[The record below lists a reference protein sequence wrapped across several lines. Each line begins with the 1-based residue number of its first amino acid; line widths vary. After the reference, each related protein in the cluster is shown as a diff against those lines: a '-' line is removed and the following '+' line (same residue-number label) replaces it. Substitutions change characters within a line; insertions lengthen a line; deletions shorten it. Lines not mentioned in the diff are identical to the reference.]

1 MPDRSTAATMTIGG
15 GSVGTD
21 ATFGVINPATAA
33 VFAQAPECS
42 AAQLDLAMA
51 SARSAFEA
59 WSQDLAYRRECLRR
73 AAEVMAAASDDLGP
87 LITAEQGKPLKD
99 AGNEG
104 RVAAMWLRY
113 YAEFDYP
120 DQVIRDDATSLV
132 EVVQRPLGVVAA
144 ICPWNVP
151 VVVAAFKIAP
161 ALRAGNT
168 VVLKP
173 SPFTPLSTLRM
184 GELLAEVLPAG
195 VLNVVSGG
203 DDLGQWMTQHPTPAK
218 ISFTGSIATGQAIAA
233 SAAPDLK
240 RLTLELGGNDPAIVL
255 DDADPE
261 AVGEQ
266 LFWKALQNNGQ
277 ICAAVKRIYVHER
290 LAPAVT
296 DVLTELA
303 RTVQVGDGTVEGTQL
318 GPINNLPQFERVQGL
333 VDDALAHGARATVG
347 GKALDGPGYFFA
359 PTVLTDLTDGVRIVD
374 EEQFGPAVP
383 VVTYRDIDDVVAR
396 ANATKYGLSG
406 SVWTSDPERGRSVA
420 DRLECGTAL
429 VNSHSALGPDQPL
442 VGAKWSGLGAE
453 NGRWGLEGMTQL
465 QVRVTAKG

>member
-1 MPDRSTAATMTIGG
+1 
-15 GSVGTD
+15 
-21 ATFGVINPATAA
+21 
-33 VFAQAPECS
+33 
-42 AAQLDLAMA
+42 
-51 SARSAFEA
+51 
-59 WSQDLAYRRECLRR
+59 
-73 AAEVMAAASDDLGP
+73 
-87 LITAEQGKPLKD
+87 
-99 AGNEG
+99 
-104 RVAAMWLRY
+104 
-113 YAEFDYP
+113 
-120 DQVIRDDATSLV
+120 
-132 EVVQRPLGVVAA
+132 
-144 ICPWNVP
+144 
-151 VVVAAFKIAP
+151 
-161 ALRAGNT
+161 
-168 VVLKP
+168 
-173 SPFTPLSTLRM
+173 
-184 GELLAEVLPAG
+184 
-195 VLNVVSGG
+195 
-203 DDLGQWMTQHPTPAK
+203 
-218 ISFTGSIATGQAIAA
+218 
-233 SAAPDLK
+233 
-240 RLTLELGGNDPAIVL
+240 
-255 DDADPE
+255 
-261 AVGEQ
+261 VGEQ